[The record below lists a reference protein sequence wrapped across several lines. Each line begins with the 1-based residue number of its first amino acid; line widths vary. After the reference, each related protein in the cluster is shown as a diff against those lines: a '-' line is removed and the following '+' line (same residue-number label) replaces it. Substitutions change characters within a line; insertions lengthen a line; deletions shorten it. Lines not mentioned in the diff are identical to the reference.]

1 MEGDT
6 MTEKESYELT
16 ASNNK
21 RYIAGICK
29 KNIRNEM
36 YEIMFLLKI
45 QVRLYWSMIK
55 EICIHLKI
63 IVWKKQRLYP

>member
-21 RYIAGICK
+21 RYIAGIMYP
-29 KNIRNEM
+29 IRWT
-36 YEIMFLLKI
+36 
-45 QVRLYWSMIK
+45 R
-55 EICIHLKI
+55 
-63 IVWKKQRLYP
+63 